1 MFNLHFKQFKLS
13 SNSKLG
19 DIDDQTVFKYYQDNN
34 EIWGEYSGGHVQ
46 SGKIIGRKTTENGIE
61 FQYEHVNDVGQRKTG
76 MCRTEIS
83 FSREGK
89 LILNEY
95 RMRNDEKKSSG
106 NSILLEV

>member
-13 SNSKLG
+13 SKSKLG

-34 EIWGEYSGGHVQ
+34 EIWGEYCGGHVQ

-106 NSILLEV
+106 NSILQEV